1 MREAKIYLNKLH
13 DREVVEIDIRE
24 NKNEEFELMTA
35 FYLDKICEKENM
47 INFLEQIDSLKRNKY
62 KINIDLS

>member
-24 NKNEEFELMTA
+24 NESEEFELMTA

-47 INFLEQIDSLKRNKY
+47 INFLEQIDSLKRNKH
-62 KINIDLS
+62 KININLS

>member
-1 MREAKIYLNKLH
+1 MKKAKIYLNKLH

-24 NKNEEFELMTA
+24 NENEKFELMTA

-62 KINIDLS
+62 KININLS

>member
-24 NKNEEFELMTA
+24 NENEEFELMTA

-62 KINIDLS
+62 KININLF

>member
-13 DREVVEIDIRE
+13 EKEVVEIDIRE
-24 NKNEEFELMTA
+24 NENEKFELMTA

-62 KINIDLS
+62 KININLS